1 MKDKSVNIQNIY
13 SELIVRY
20 MYLGLIRN
28 MSNANSRLKGDVVC
42 ELMFADSYNFIE
54 SGDEGHPLLN
64 EVDNLGSIT
73 WLSMSIH

>member
-1 MKDKSVNIQNIY
+1 
-13 SELIVRY
+13 
-20 MYLGLIRN
+20 
-28 MSNANSRLKGDVVC
+28 MSDANSGLKGDVVC

-73 WLSMSIH
+73 WLSMSINCSVYPAHLSSSFQEYQI

>member
-1 MKDKSVNIQNIY
+1 
-13 SELIVRY
+13 
-20 MYLGLIRN
+20 
-28 MSNANSRLKGDVVC
+28 MSDANSGLKGDVVC

-73 WLSMSIH
+73 WLSMSTHCSVHPAHLSNSFQEYPI